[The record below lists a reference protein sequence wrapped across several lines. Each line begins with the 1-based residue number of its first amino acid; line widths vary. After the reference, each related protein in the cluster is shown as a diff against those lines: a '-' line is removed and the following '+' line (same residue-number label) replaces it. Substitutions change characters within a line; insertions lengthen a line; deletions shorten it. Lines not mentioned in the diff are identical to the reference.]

1 MAYRD
6 AVITLDENRTTYAQ
20 TVDKALTAERVE
32 NQTWKGNAGRREQR
46 RSVQPQ
52 FDSDRGSSGQ
62 QKRKIPNSS
71 VPSGP
76 SAKGRGAPGGCLSN
90 TSRGGRILYMKDV
103 VDVIMASVSS
113 VRAILMRALVIARR
127 TIHSCSR
134 RMQ

>member
-6 AVITLDENRTTYAQ
+6 AVITLDEDRTTYAQ

-32 NQTWKGNAGRREQR
+32 NQTWKENAGRHEQR
-46 RSVQPQ
+46 RSAPPQ
-52 FDSDRGSSGQ
+52 FDSDKGSSDH
-62 QKRKIPNSS
+62 QKRKVPNSS

-103 VDVIMASVSS
+103 IDVIMASASS
-113 VRAILMRALVIARR
+113 VRAILMKVLVIARR
-127 TIHSCSR
+127 IVHSCSR

>member
-6 AVITLDENRTTYAQ
+6 AVITLDEDCTTYAQ

-32 NQTWKGNAGRREQR
+32 NQTWGENAGRREQR
-46 RSVQPQ
+46 RSAPPQ
-52 FDSDRGSSGQ
+52 FDSDKGSLGQ

-103 VDVIMASVSS
+103 IDVIIASASS
-113 VRAILMRALVIARR
+113 ICAILMEVLVIAKR
-127 TIHSCSR
+127 IVHCSR